1 MPVAF
6 ASYMIYFYPMFII
19 QYYLFYACINKLSVS
34 ICRPNLFKLYSLNDI
49 VKVRVIF
56 YF

>member
-19 QYYLFYACINKLSVS
+19 QYCLFCACIKKLSVS
-34 ICRPNLFKLYSLNDI
+34 ICRPNLFKLCSLNEI